1 MNDKTDPSQLVING
15 FSAEQLTELFHQGA
29 VFAYPT
35 EAVFGVGC
43 DPLNELAVKTLLKL
57 KNRPQE
63 KGLILVASNYSQL
76 LSFVDDKKIPMDRRS
91 EIFSSWPGPNTWLLP
106 KSSSAPN
113 WITGDSDFIAVRVTA
128 HPLVRVMCDLFAGPL
143 VSTSANI
150 TGNQPAKT
158 KQQVFEQFNPESITL
173 IDGALGESAKPTSI
187 RNSLTGETIRA
198 S

>member
-1 MNDKTDPSQLVING
+1 MNKETDHSPRVIGGIQTSQLI
-15 FSAEQLTELFHQGA
+15 EQFKQGV

-43 DPLNELAVKTLLKL
+43 DPDNEDAVKNLLLLKA
-57 KNRPQE
+57 RPQE
-63 KGLILVASNYSQL
+63 KRLILVASNYSQL
-76 LSFVDDKKIPMDRRS
+76 LPFVDDKRIPMDRRS

-106 KSSSAPN
+106 KSIAAPD
-113 WITGDSDFIAVRVTA
+113 WITGESEFIARRVTA
-128 HPLVRVMCDLFAGPL
+128 HPLVRQLCDLFDSPL

-150 TGNQPAKT
+150 TGKPPAMN
-158 KQQVFEQFNPESITL
+158 KQQILEQFDAESIII